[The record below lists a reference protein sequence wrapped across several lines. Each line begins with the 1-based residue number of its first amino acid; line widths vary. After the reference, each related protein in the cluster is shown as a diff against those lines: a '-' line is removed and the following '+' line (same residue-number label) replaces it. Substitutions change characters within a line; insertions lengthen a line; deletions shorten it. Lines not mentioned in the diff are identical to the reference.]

1 MMTLSE
7 EFLAALETICS
18 VRQAEAV
25 AALDAG
31 FYPENL
37 GAGIMALP
45 GSTSEV
51 RAIVDLCRAHK
62 VTMVPHGGRT
72 GLAGAGASVPGQ
84 LIVDVR
90 QMNKIEDLDPGTA
103 TISVQAGVTLQE
115 VQEACAVH
123 GLTPGIDIA
132 ARGSATIGG
141 MISTNAGGMEAF
153 RCGVMRHRVLGLEAV
168 LPGGDV
174 LSDMTRV
181 SKVNEGLDI
190 KHMLIG
196 AEGRLGIVTRA
207 VLKLDALP
215 RAMSTA
221 LVSFES
227 AAAAV
232 DAFHRLKAGGGLLRA
247 EIMWRTYAETV
258 AQDVGL
264 EDLIASFAGR
274 LLVLFEHGAAT
285 QQDARTA
292 QQDGLLAL
300 MESGAAVHA
309 IVAQNDRQAA
319 DFWRI
324 REESWAVERRWPGG
338 YWYDVSVPLNALDQY
353 VAELQGCLQRLAAD
367 VNFSCMGHLGDGN
380 LHITVSA
387 PNGNQP
393 DKAPVDAAIC
403 SQLKSMGGSFSA
415 EHGVGLEK
423 MKALSAYGDP
433 AKLAMARLIKQAM
446 DPDNLMNPGKVLE

>member
-433 AKLAMARLIKQAM
+433 AKLAMARLIKQAI

>member
-18 VRQAEAV
+18 VRQADAV

-37 GAGIMALP
+37 GAGVMALP

-433 AKLAMARLIKQAM
+433 AKLAMARLIKQAI